1 MSLPVHESLSYSEGI
16 MPDYGA
22 KQGALSV
29 SLPVLGLDSGWTG
42 HTAVPVP
49 SALDTWASSKTAG
62 GGGCVFF
69 LLIFVTLDCLFLFR
83 SPICSCAIMKKA
95 PSSPTFLLCDEG

>member
-1 MSLPVHESLSYSEGI
+1 MGIGYVSLPVHESLSYSEGI

-62 GGGCVFF
+62 
-69 LLIFVTLDCLFLFR
+69 
-83 SPICSCAIMKKA
+83 
-95 PSSPTFLLCDEG
+95 TFCYIGLPVPV

>member
-62 GGGCVFF
+62 GGGCVCVF
-69 LLIFVTLDCLFLFR
+69 LLIFVTLDCLFPFR
-83 SPICSCAIMKKA
+83 SPICSCAIMNIC
-95 PSSPTFLLCDEG
+95 T

>member
-1 MSLPVHESLSYSEGI
+1 MLTTSKVEGLASWWGVEDGTRWELAVSLPVHESLSYSEGI

-69 LLIFVTLDCLFLFR
+69 FC
-83 SPICSCAIMKKA
+83 
-95 PSSPTFLLCDEG
+95 